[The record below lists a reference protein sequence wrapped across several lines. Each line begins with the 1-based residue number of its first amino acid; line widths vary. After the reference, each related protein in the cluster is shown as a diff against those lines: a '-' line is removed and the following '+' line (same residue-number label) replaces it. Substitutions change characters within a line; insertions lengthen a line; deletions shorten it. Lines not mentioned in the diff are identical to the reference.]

1 MTQNL
6 YRGKKFSNKNQ
17 TNHTKRMQNRK
28 KKNIEDYVFYLGTSK
43 QASDYETSAK
53 YILNHIKMTF
63 ERGNNIAESLRTLT
77 KINTKGW

>member
-28 KKNIEDYVFYLGTSK
+28 KKNIEDYVFFLGTSK
-43 QASDYETSAK
+43 QAFDYKTSAK
-53 YILNHIKMTF
+53 YILNHIKMTY
-63 ERGNNIAESLRTLT
+63 ERGNDIAESLQTLT
-77 KINTKGW
+77 KINTKG